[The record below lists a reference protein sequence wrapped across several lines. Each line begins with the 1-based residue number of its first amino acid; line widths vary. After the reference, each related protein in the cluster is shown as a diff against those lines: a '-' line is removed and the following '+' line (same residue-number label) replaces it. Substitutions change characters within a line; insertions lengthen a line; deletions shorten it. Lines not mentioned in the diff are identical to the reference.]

1 MIRSAFI
8 GTLHCSVPTSSSPSS
23 RCLGFLYP
31 PLKMSRRSTR
41 LSGDLASPSLT
52 SVNGF
57 RSNTF
62 STEAGSS
69 TNPLHTNA
77 QEANG
82 SAIPDFYEWTTPA
95 LQAEVKRYGFKV
107 SRKRSTLID
116 QLKAVYEALN
126 LSKVAFEAP
135 ALDEQATE
143 AEAEGCTRGRRKLV
157 LPNATQAE
165 DPAAKK
171 GKGKGRKSD
180 PFVLD
185 ASSDSDTSQL
195 SSENDSANSEQPGDL
210 TAQLELEA
218 ASATDGSTSSS
229 DIPLSTSASPSKQPR
244 ARPRSPSSVSSSS
257 DTPLASQIEV
267 AVEPTPAVA
276 QTMTSAIQSNPTL
289 WTRILRYEPIS
300 FDEFVSI
307 ATQNGLEMDS
317 GKRKDELRTWLDRQ
331 CICFYSNDLTGPRSR
346 H

>member
-1 MIRSAFI
+1 
-8 GTLHCSVPTSSSPSS
+8 
-23 RCLGFLYP
+23 
-31 PLKMSRRSTR
+31 MSRRSTR
-41 LSGDLASPSLT
+41 LSGDLPSPFPT
-52 SVNGF
+52 SVNGVF
-57 RSNTF
+57 SNAF
-62 STEAGSS
+62 STEAGPS
-69 TNPLHTNA
+69 TNSLYAHT
-77 QEANG
+77 QEG
-82 SAIPDFYEWTTPA
+82 RESTTPDFEEWPTAA
-95 LQAEVKRYGFKV
+95 LQTEVKRYGFKV

-126 LSKVAFEAP
+126 RSKVPFEAP
-135 ALDEQATE
+135 EPHDQTIEVGTE
-143 AEAEGCTRGRRKLV
+143 ESARRRRKLV

-165 DPAAKK
+165 VTAVKK

-185 ASSDSDTSQL
+185 ISSDSDTSHL
-195 SSENDSANSEQPGDL
+195 SSTNDPADVEEQGDL

-218 ASATDGSTSSS
+218 ASATDGSSSSS
-229 DIPLSTSASPSKQPR
+229 DIPLSTTASPSKQPR
-244 ARPRSPSSVSSSS
+244 ARPRSPSSLSSSS
-257 DTPLASQIEV
+257 DTPLASLVEV

-276 QTMTSAIQSNPTL
+276 ETMTSAIRSNPTL
-289 WTRILRYEPIS
+289 WGRILRYEPIS